1 MLGGMRDTDLY
12 EQLLGLQSPWSVAR
26 VELDVNRERVDV
38 WAEHTRGEKLRC
50 PECGKECSVR
60 DHTAERVWRHLDSC
74 QFSTFL
80 HARPPRVECAEH
92 GVKQARLPWAEPH
105 CRFTMLFERLVIDV
119 LRETTMAGAC
129 RLLGITW
136 DEAVHVM
143 RKAVARGQARK
154 EPQPL
159 KRIGV
164 DEKSARKGHD
174 YMTLVCD
181 LDRGTVE
188 HISDDRTRESLDAFF
203 ETQPVERL
211 QAIEAVSMD
220 MWAPYVQSVAASL
233 PEGQSK
239 IVFDRFH
246 IMQHMN
252 EAVDK
257 VRRQEHR
264 LLMEWG
270 DTTLL
275 RSKYLWLYGRE
286 NVPDKHLERF
296 ADLRRCSLRTGRA
309 WTIKEELRLLW
320 DCASQEAA
328 RTFHK
333 RWSAWALRCRLAPV
347 AKVARMVKSHLPN
360 VLSYF
365 THPIT
370 NAMAEGIN
378 SVVQTIKKSAR
389 GFRNRNNFK
398 TAIFFHC
405 GGLNLYPEYRPTH
418 RLPG

>member
-1 MLGGMRDTDLY
+1 MLAGMRDTDLY
-12 EQLLGLQSPWSVAR
+12 RHLLGLQSPWTVAR
-26 VELDVNRERVDV
+26 VELDVKQERVDV
-38 WAEHTRGEKLRC
+38 WAEHPRGVKLQC
-50 PECGKECSVR
+50 PECGKECAVR
-60 DHTAERVWRHLDSC
+60 DHTDERVWRHLDSC

-80 HARPPRVECAEH
+80 HARPPRVQCTEH

-105 CRFTMLFERLVIDV
+105 SRFTMLFERLVIDV
-119 LRETTMAGAC
+119 LSETTMTGAC

-136 DEAVHVM
+136 DEAMHVM
-143 RKAVARGQARK
+143 RKAVARGQSRK
-154 EPQPL
+154 EQQPL

-174 YMTLVCD
+174 YLTLVCD
-181 LDRGTVE
+181 LDEGSVE
-188 HISDDRTRESLDAFF
+188 HISDDRTRSSLDEFF
-203 ETQPVERL
+203 SQQPAARL
-211 QAIEAVSMD
+211 QGIEAVAMD
-220 MWAPYVQSVAASL
+220 MWEPYAKSVATNL
-233 PEGQSK
+233 PDGASK

-246 IMQHMN
+246 IMKHMN

-270 DTTLL
+270 DVTLQ
-275 RSKYLWLYGRE
+275 RTKHLWLYGRE

-309 WTIKEELRLLW
+309 WAIKEELRLLW
-320 DCASQEAA
+320 NCSSEEAA
-328 RTFHK
+328 REFHR
-333 RWSAWALRCRLAPV
+333 RWNAWAQRSRLAPV
-347 AKVARMVKSHLPN
+347 AKVARMLRSHLPN

-365 THPIT
+365 RHPVT

-378 SVVQTIKKSAR
+378 SVVQSIKRSAR
-389 GFRNRNNFK
+389 GFRNRDHFK